1 MKLDEFLESRTP
13 LLPGNFNLTHEELVK
28 FFWKYKGLQ
37 LDFERNNTFWKAT
50 NENLTLAYK
59 KLDEQEKE
67 LEHVYRLIQ
76 EDLNVAHGIQKALFP
91 TFSREKN
98 MPFEL
103 AFYNK
108 QLDQVGGDYFDFF
121 TTRQGYNAIGVFDIS
136 GHGVSAALIMAY
148 LKSQFMLIMEN
159 LDSPREIIEH
169 INNISLPF
177 FKRIKRY
184 VAVNLVVFMN
194 NVISYLCAGGFG
206 MLIHD
211 GKIHTFKKNHNFL
224 GLRKGSFSEYT
235 LPVLHNDLLVLYTDG
250 IVEAQDEFQNDY
262 SVKRLNKLAYQHRNK
277 RVSEILNICLQDYIA
292 FRRYDQDDITLLIL
306 RF

>member
-1 MKLDEFLESRTP
+1 MKLDKLLESGTP
-13 LLPGNFNLTHEELVK
+13 PPPGNFHLSYEELVK

-37 LDFERNNTFWKAT
+37 LDFERNNSFWKAT
-50 NENLTLAYK
+50 NENLTLAYE

-67 LEHVYRLIQ
+67 LEHVYHCIQ

-91 TFSREKN
+91 TLSREKSI
-98 MPFEL
+98 PFEL

-148 LKSQFMLIMEN
+148 LKSQFVLIMEN
-159 LDSPREIIEH
+159 MDSPKEIIEH

-177 FKRIKRY
+177 FKQIKRY
-184 VAVNLVVFMN
+184 VTVNLVVFKN

-211 GKIHTFKKNHNFL
+211 GEIHTFKKNHNFL
-224 GLRKGSFSEYT
+224 GLRNGSFTEYT
-235 LPVLHNDLLVLYTDG
+235 LPVLQNDLLVLYTDG
-250 IVEAQDEFQNDY
+250 IVEAQDRSQNDY
-262 SVKRLNKLAYQHRNK
+262 SVKRLNDLIYQHRNK
-277 RVSEILNICLQDYIA
+277 GVSEILNICLKDYTA
-292 FRRYDQDDITLLIL
+292 FRQYDQDDITLLIL